1 MKMVLWMALALGMA
15 GLAPAAS
22 IVAIDAYAGPGN
34 TGSSNGDVIGKLRS
48 FDINYVQISN
58 TGNDVTVVVRMNYG
72 NNGGDTTLSPIT
84 LSGFPAVNPGDVLIS
99 NGSNLWAIPLIS
111 HNNTAPGAGGMTMA
125 NLYSVT
131 SFLTASTVLGN
142 PSGGT
147 YRPNEYVWGNSTGA
161 TQLNSGSG
169 TRNVSLANSPYEIE
183 VLINFT
189 TTSTDFLNSLGDSG
203 TLLHF
208 ASATC
213 GNDVVNGSPTGD
225 ETVPEPASLALM
237 GAGLLGIGLW
247 GRKRLS

>member
-213 GNDVVNGSPTGD
+213 GNDVVNGSPTG
-225 ETVPEPASLALM
+225 EPASLALM